1 MKLRKKV
8 LTSSISSA
16 LLACSG
22 AALAAD
28 QAPKEE
34 THVVVVTAQNRT
46 QQAQDVPI
54 ALQIV
59 GAEQIDKLAS
69 PSLAEMNGY
78 IPGLSV
84 NAEQATQPSMS
95 LRGIGTSDFGIG
107 TDAPVGIYID
117 GVYGGKT
124 GGAVMNFND
133 VQRIEVLKGPQGTL
147 FGRNSAA
154 GAISIVTREPGR
166 ETELEARLRYGRF
179 HTRNVELLANTALSD
194 STALR
199 ITAVHHGSD
208 GWLKDAASGASLQHG
223 TDNGVRATLRW
234 DAPARAKVLLSV
246 EAEKLDHM
254 ARPAIGLVAG
264 VPAVPADPASY
275 LDPRTAPVYND
286 AIHNGETR
294 NFRGS
299 TLRIEVPLGW
309 ATFNATTGY
318 RRFDSRNRQDND
330 GTNLP
335 THYVDTENS
344 ERNRSWQQEFRLSG
358 NTGMADWVTGVSLY
372 HEKAGQT
379 SQVNTNTD
387 TLDNIFGNVAGF
399 PVFSQLEGAAAMA
412 GIPAGLLGNSW
423 QENLHVEARNKA
435 SAIYGDVIWHLA
447 PKLNLTTGVRFT
459 RDDKRFSWYSPLR
472 TAAGLD
478 GSIANLQNLGFFD
491 ALVGM
496 GAITPEQLMMAMGAM
511 TQNIEFTST
520 GATAAPLAKKNK
532 WNDTSPRMVLD
543 YKLNDDM
550 MVYGS
555 IAKGYQSGGFNALQ
569 VNASYDPEKVWN
581 YEIGM
586 KNYYRRYKL
595 LVNASLYK
603 YKFSNL
609 QSLALVNNGSAIPS
623 YQVTSSDQGAHG
635 VDFDMRWQPVRDLR
649 LNMSTAYID
658 QTYKNFTTSDGVK
671 LDGQPVGTPKWT
683 TALGADYW
691 VRDVAGGDLDFTLQH
706 AYTGATRCNA
716 DALQGACL
724 TTPRF
729 RVGGATQRTDFRV
742 GYEANSH
749 QWAAALF
756 VNNLFDKRYVT
767 SIGNMTTG
775 LLGTPYAMVNA
786 PRQVGVEVR
795 VNM

>member
-1 MKLRKKV
+1 MKLRKKI
-8 LTSSISSA
+8 LSSSISSA
-16 LLACSG
+16 LLVCSG
-22 AALAAD
+22 AAMAAD
-28 QAPKEE
+28 PAPKEE

-54 ALQIV
+54 ALQIIN
-59 GAEQIDKLAS
+59 ADQIDKLAA

-84 NAEQATQPSMS
+84 NAEQATQPSLS
-95 LRGIGTSDFGIG
+95 LRGIGTGDFGIG
-107 TDAPVGIYID
+107 TDAPVGMYID
-117 GVYGGKT
+117 GVYAGKT
-124 GGAVMNFND
+124 GGAIMNFND

-154 GAISIVTREPGR
+154 GAISVVTREPGR
-166 ETELEARLRYGRF
+166 DTELEARLRYGRF
-179 HTRNVELLANTALSD
+179 HTSNVELLANTPLSD
-194 STALR
+194 TTALR
-199 ITAVHHGSD
+199 ITAVHHGTD
-208 GWLKDAASGASLQHG
+208 GWLKDAATGEKLQHG
-223 TDNGVRATLRW
+223 NDNGVRATLRW

-264 VPAVPADPASY
+264 VPVVPADPSSY

-286 AIHNGETR
+286 AMNNGER
-294 NFRGS
+294 RDFRGS

-309 ATFNATTGY
+309 ATFNSTTGY

-330 GTNLP
+330 GTNLV

-358 NTGMADWVTGVSLY
+358 NTGIADWVTGLSFY
-372 HEKAGQT
+372 HEKARQT
-379 SQVNTNTD
+379 SQVNTNTN
-387 TLDNIFGNVAGF
+387 TLDTIFGNVAGF
-399 PVFSQLEGAAAMA
+399 PVFSLLEGAAAA
-412 GIPAGLLGNSW
+412 VDIPAGLLGNPW
-423 QENLHVEARNKA
+423 QENMHVEGRYKA
-435 SAIYGDVIWHLA
+435 TAIYGDVIWHLA
-447 PKLNLTTGVRFT
+447 PKLNLTTGVRYT
-459 RDDKRFSWYSPLR
+459 RDDKRFSWYSPPR

-478 GSIANLQNLGFFD
+478 NSIANLQNLGFFD

-496 GAITPEQLMMAMGAM
+496 GALTPEQLMMALGAM
-511 TQNIEFTST
+511 TQNIEFTSG
-520 GATAAPLAKKNK
+520 GATAAPLSKKNK
-532 WNDTSPRMVLD
+532 WNDTSPRAVLD

-555 IAKGYQSGGFNALQ
+555 IAKGYQAGGFNALQ
-569 VNASYDPEKVWN
+569 VNATYEPEKVWN
-581 YEIGM
+581 AEVGV
-586 KNYYRRYKL
+586 KNYYRQYKL

-609 QSLALVNNGSAIPS
+609 QSLALVNNGSPIPT
-623 YQVTSSDQGAHG
+623 YQVTSSDQEAHG
-635 VDFDMRWQPVRDLR
+635 LDFEMRWQPARDLR

-658 QTYKNFTTSDGVK
+658 QTYKTFTTSDGIR

-691 VRDVAGGDLDFTLQH
+691 VRNVAGGDLNFTLQH

-729 RVGGATQRTDFRV
+729 RVGGATQRTDFRA
-742 GYEANSH
+742 GYEAASH
-749 QWAAALF
+749 KWALALYA
-756 VNNLFDKRYVT
+756 NNLFDKRYVT

-775 LLGTPYAMVNA
+775 LLGTPYAMVNS
-786 PRQVGVEVR
+786 PRQVGVELR
-795 VNM
+795 LNM

>member
-8 LTSSISSA
+8 LSSSIASA

-22 AALAAD
+22 AAMAAD
-28 QAPKEE
+28 PAPKEE

-54 ALQIV
+54 ALQIIN
-59 GAEQIDKLAS
+59 AEQIDKLAA

-84 NAEQATQPSMS
+84 NAEQATQPSLS
-95 LRGIGTSDFGIG
+95 LRGIGTGDFGIG
-107 TDAPVGIYID
+107 TDAPVGMYID
-117 GVYGGKT
+117 GVYAGKT
-124 GGAVMNFND
+124 GGAIMNFND

-154 GAISIVTREPGR
+154 GAISVVTREPGR
-166 ETELEARLRYGRF
+166 DTELEARLRYGRF
-179 HTRNVELLANTALSD
+179 HTSNVELLANTPLGD
-194 STALR
+194 TTALR
-199 ITAVHHGSD
+199 ITAVHHGTD
-208 GWLKDAASGASLQHG
+208 GWLKDAATGKKLQHG
-223 TDNGVRATLRW
+223 TDKGVRATLRW
-234 DAPARAKVLLSV
+234 DAPARAKVLLSA
-246 EAEKLDHM
+246 EAEKLDHK

-264 VPAVPADPASY
+264 VPVVPADPSTY

-286 AIHNGETR
+286 AMNNGETR
-294 NFRGS
+294 DFRGS

-358 NTGMADWVTGVSLY
+358 NTGMADWVTGLSFY
-372 HEKAGQT
+372 HEKAKQT
-379 SQVNTNTD
+379 SQVNTNTN
-387 TLDNIFGNVAGF
+387 TLDTIFGNVASF
-399 PVFSQLEGAAAMA
+399 PVFSLLEGAAAA
-412 GIPAGLLGNSW
+412 VDIPAGLLGNPW
-423 QENLHVEARNKA
+423 QENMHVEGRYKA
-435 SAIYGDVIWHLA
+435 TAIYGDVIWHLA
-447 PKLNLTTGVRFT
+447 PKLNLTTGVRYT
-459 RDDKRFSWYSPLR
+459 RDDKRFSWYSPPR

-478 GSIANLQNLGFFD
+478 DSIGRLQNLGFFD

-496 GAITPEQLMMAMGAM
+496 GALTPEQLMMALGAM
-511 TQNIEFTST
+511 TQNIEFTSA
-520 GATAAPLAKKNK
+520 GATTAPLSKKNT
-532 WNDTSPRMVLD
+532 WNDTSPRAVLD

-555 IAKGYQSGGFNALQ
+555 IAKGYQAGGFNALQ
-569 VNASYDPEKVWN
+569 VNATYDPEKVWN
-581 YEIGM
+581 AEVGV

-609 QSLALVNNGSAIPS
+609 QSLALVNNGSAIPT
-623 YQVTSSDQGAHG
+623 YQVTSSDQEAHG
-635 VDFDMRWQPVRDLR
+635 LDFEMRWQPVRDLR

-658 QTYKNFTTSDGVK
+658 QTYKTFTTSDGIK

-691 VRDVAGGDLDFTLQH
+691 VRDVAGGDLNFTLQH
-706 AYTGATRCNA
+706 AYTSATRCNA

-729 RVGGATQRTDFRV
+729 RVGSATQRTDFRA
-742 GYEANSH
+742 GYEAASH
-749 QWAAALF
+749 QWAVALYA
-756 VNNLFDKRYVT
+756 NNLFDKRYVT

-775 LLGTPYAMVNA
+775 LLGTPYAMVNP
-786 PRQVGVEVR
+786 PRQVGVELR

>member
-8 LTSSISSA
+8 LSSSISSA
-16 LLACSG
+16 LLVCSG

-28 QAPKEE
+28 PAPKEE

-54 ALQIV
+54 ALQII
-59 GAEQIDKLAS
+59 GADQIDKLAS
-69 PSLAEMNGY
+69 PNLAEMNGY

-84 NAEQATQPSMS
+84 SAEQPTQPSMS
-95 LRGIGTSDFGIG
+95 LRGIGTGDFGIG
-107 TDAPVGIYID
+107 TDAPVGVYID
-117 GVYGGKT
+117 GVYAGKT

-154 GAISIVTREPGR
+154 GAISVVTREPGR
-166 ETELEARLRYGRF
+166 ETELEARLRYGKYS
-179 HTRNVELLANTALSD
+179 TRNVELLANAPLSD

-199 ITAVHHGSD
+199 VTAVHHGSD
-208 GWLKDAASGASLQHG
+208 GWLKDAASGAALQHG
-223 TDNGVRATLRW
+223 TDSGVRATLRW

-264 VPAVPADPASY
+264 VPTVPANPANY
-275 LDPRTAPVYND
+275 LDPRSAPVYND
-286 AIHNGETR
+286 AIDNGETR
-294 NFRGS
+294 DFHGG

-309 ATFNATTGY
+309 ATFNSITGV

-330 GTNLP
+330 GTNRV

-358 NTGMADWVTGVSLY
+358 NTGIADWVGGLSFY
-372 HEKAGQT
+372 HEKANQT
-379 SQVNTNTD
+379 SQVNTNTN
-387 TLDNIFGNVAGF
+387 TLDTIFGNVAGF
-399 PVFSQLEGAAAMA
+399 PVFSLLEGAAEMA
-412 GIPAGLLGNSW
+412 GIPAGLFGNPW
-423 QENLHVEARNKA
+423 QENMHVAGRYKA

-447 PKLNLTTGVRFT
+447 PKLNLTTGVRYT
-459 RDDKRFSWYSPLR
+459 RDDKRFSWHSPAR
-472 TAAGLD
+472 TATALD
-478 GSIANLQNLGFFD
+478 ASIQRLQEMGFFD

-496 GAITPEQLMMAMGAM
+496 GAISEMEMMMALGAM
-511 TQNIEFTST
+511 TQNIEFTT
-520 GATAAPLAKKNK
+520 PGASDKPLEKRNK

-543 YKLNDDM
+543 YKFNDDM

-555 IAKGYQSGGFNALQ
+555 VAKGYQSGGFNALQ
-569 VNASYDPEKVWN
+569 VNATYEPEKVWN
-581 YEIGM
+581 YEVGV
-586 KNYYRRYKL
+586 KNYYRQYKL
-595 LVNASLYK
+595 LVNASLYH

-609 QSLALVNNGSAIPS
+609 QSLALVNNGAAIPT
-623 YQVTSSDQGAHG
+623 YQVTSSDQEAEGL
-635 VDFDMRWQPVRDLR
+635 DFEARWQPLRDLR
-649 LNMSTAYID
+649 LNMSAAYID
-658 QTYKNFTTSDGVK
+658 QTYKTFTTSDGIK

-683 TALGADYW
+683 TALGADFW
-691 VRDVAGGDLDFTLQH
+691 VRNVGGGDLNFTLQH

-724 TTPRF
+724 VTPRF
-729 RVGGATQRTDFRV
+729 RVGGSTQRTDFRA
-742 GYEANSH
+742 GYEAGSRK
-749 QWAAALF
+749 WAAALF
-756 VNNLFDKRYVT
+756 VNNLFDKRYVAGIQNT
-767 SIGNMTTG
+767 TTG
-775 LLGTPYAMVNA
+775 LLGTPYATVNP
-786 PRQVGVEVR
+786 PRQVGVELR